1 MTGQT
6 VKIAALCE
14 CGDMA
19 VRQVNQYINF
29 GELCWDAE
37 FYCDSCGAYRCEHA
51 GSGPAPDDEWRQ
63 ALLAANGAVRLRLAG
78 PVPSLVQA
86 MKVFRE
92 VSGASLP
99 QARGLVEQLSSDGVV
114 GTLAEME
121 FLKTRLKL
129 RGIPV
134 AVER

>member
-14 CGDMA
+14 CGHMA
-19 VRQVNQYINF
+19 VQQVNQFINR
-29 GELCWDAE
+29 GELWWDAE
-37 FYCDSCGAYRCEHA
+37 FSCDSCGSYRCEHA
-51 GSGPAPDDEWRQ
+51 GPGTAPDDEWRQ
-63 ALLAANGAVRLRLAG
+63 ALLAANGAARLRLVR

-86 MKVFRE
+86 MKVFRD
-92 VSGASLP
+92 VSGVSLP

-121 FLKTRLKL
+121 FLKTRLQL

-134 AVER
+134 DVDR